1 MELLVSIGLDNNI
14 KQVAGLVSADMD
26 GEKVMMNIEKGKYYG
41 LDGIGSRIWELI
53 ESPHT
58 VRDVVGVL
66 LKEYNVEEKNCQQD
80 VLAFI
85 NKLYVQGL
93 VDID

>member
-1 MELLVSIGLDNNI
+1 MELVNIGLDVNVKHAVGI
-14 KQVAGLVSADMD
+14 VSADMD

-41 LDGIGSRIWELI
+41 LDCIGSRIWELL
-53 ESPHT
+53 EGPNT
-58 VRDVVGVL
+58 VRKVVGTL

-85 NKLYVQGL
+85 SKLYAQGL
-93 VDID
+93 VDIA